1 MQETVESSCDQFS
14 NHICRY
20 ELKKK
25 EKTSEFIASYAGLED
40 DDEDPEDDSSD
51 DELDGENDLE
61 EIDEEDV
68 TEDDM
73 AEIDPSN
80 IIGSSRTRGRR
91 VDYVNDV
98 VCDDIVEDDEE
109 DTDFNVPL

>member
-1 MQETVESSCDQFS
+1 MQETVESSCDQ
-14 NHICRY
+14 Y

-61 EIDEEDV
+61 V
-68 TEDDM
+68 
-73 AEIDPSN
+73 
-80 IIGSSRTRGRR
+80 
-91 VDYVNDV
+91 
-98 VCDDIVEDDEE
+98 
-109 DTDFNVPL
+109 FF